1 MGSRTRRILREK
13 ADCKQSRLRWSF
25 SPSSGLQSLYGLFGL
40 FLYVF
45 FLVTLGEETPIFVP
59 LTLRRR
65 VSRYRHVNISGWK
78 PDFGEN
84 GHKWKDNIYRAYIG
98 PYYREINP
106 VGPVYLYLGI
116 RNRGVEALSGVFDSH
131 LLSNGV
137 HSLSLVH
144 DLTIHWV
151 GSNPGV
157 FGMYVLNVF
166 SFFCLLDDAKAKE
179 LEFSGL
185 CVARSCILILTKVTR
200 MTDLDV
206 TLYPYPHSSV
216 VTQYWVVGLV
226 SGWDHLRFVQNNFF
240 INVYKT
246 TGLEVP
252 ISIVLS
258 L

>member
-1 MGSRTRRILREK
+1 M
-13 ADCKQSRLRWSF
+13 F
-25 SPSSGLQSLYGLFGL
+25 
-40 FLYVF
+40 
-45 FLVTLGEETPIFVP
+45 
-59 LTLRRR
+59 
-65 VSRYRHVNISGWK
+65 NISGCK
-78 PDFGEN
+78 PEFGEN

-116 RNRGVEALSGVFDSH
+116 RNSDVEALSGVFDNH

-137 HSLSLVH
+137 HSVSLAH
-144 DLTIHWV
+144 DVTIHWV

-157 FGMYVLNVF
+157 SGMYAVKVFRPFVFLVTLEPKRTSFQVYVLARLTRFYICELWWHLLPLVEVF
-166 SFFCLLDDAKAKE
+166 SI
-179 LEFSGL
+179 
-185 CVARSCILILTKVTR
+185 SCILILTKVTR
-200 MTDLDV
+200 VTDLDV

-226 SGWDHLRFVQNNFF
+226 SGCDRSRFVQNNFF
-240 INVYKT
+240 INVHKT

-252 ISIVLS
+252 TSIVLS